1 LPQIGVCARP
11 LARREL
17 FPKPAKAEWKVI
29 GILFSMTAKTPAGV
43 SRPVIPV
50 DTGVPAIPLIAHSP
64 ARNLY
69 IKEVC
74 VHPDNKLDAR
84 PGSIT

>member
-1 LPQIGVCARP
+1 
-11 LARREL
+11 
-17 FPKPAKAEWKVI
+17 
-29 GILFSMTAKTPAGV
+29 MTAKTPAGV
-43 SRPVIPV
+43 SRPVMPV

-74 VHPDNKLDAR
+74 VHPGNTLDAR